1 MSDWWVDQG
10 YHPFESGKDGFPRPG
25 KVVKYYRSLKRNDK
39 GKPWTQKDLA
49 SVLGIS
55 EQAVRDLENR
65 DAGMNS
71 YDRRRFLADLFNIP
85 YVLLGI
91 VSLEEILKQQ
101 EAHQQKTDTQTLIT
115 ATETNTRNKPLI
127 DVREYQTTLLSYW
140 ESNHTYTAHGAMNDI
155 LERINTL
162 YQALS
167 HIQGKQG
174 TQIIELLCDH
184 HQFIAN
190 ILRDQQY
197 YNEALDHLNK
207 AFRLAQKI
215 NQKELLALILHRRGI
230 TLQEQG
236 NIAAAL
242 DDYATARTFE
252 PYIPL
257 PLKGAILLEAGH
269 VQAKAARSETD
280 KLDALKT
287 IDQGGRITRLAPFE
301 DDRHFLRLNEDR
313 YHLTKG
319 SALIV
324 LQWNKE
330 AITELSLVK
339 SPATQKRRQ
348 AYNDI
353 LQAQAYANRGMF
365 PLATSMAEAALVVAK
380 GINSR
385 INIARIAMIHAQFK
399 DSPYGN
405 NPDVARL
412 GYLLMSR

>member
-10 YHPFESGKDGFPRPG
+10 YHPFECGKDGFPRPG

-91 VSLEEILKQQ
+91 VSLEEILKRQ
-101 EAHQQKTDTQTLIT
+101 EAHQQKTGTQAVVTK
-115 ATETNTRNKPLI
+115 AETSTQKKALI
-127 DVREYQTTLLSYW
+127 DMGEYQATLLSYW
-140 ESNHTYTAHGAMNDI
+140 ESNHTYTAHGAMNDL
-155 LERINTL
+155 LERITTL
-162 YQALS
+162 YKVLPYAR
-167 HIQGKQG
+167 GKQG
-174 TQIIELLCDH
+174 AQVVELLCDH
-184 HQFIAN
+184 HQLIAN

-215 NQKELLALILHRRGI
+215 NQQELLALILHRRGI
-230 TLQEQG
+230 TLHEQG

-242 DDYATARTFE
+242 GDYALARTFE
-252 PYIPL
+252 PYISF

-269 VQAKAARSETD
+269 VQAKAAQSETD
-280 KLDALKT
+280 KSNALRT
-287 IDQGGRITRLAPFE
+287 IDQGGRITRSGPFE
-301 DDRHFLRLNEDR
+301 DDRYFLKLNEDR

-319 SALIV
+319 SALIA

-330 AITELSLVK
+330 AIAELSLVK
-339 SPATQKRRQ
+339 SHAAQKRRQ

-353 LQAQAYANRGMF
+353 LQAQAYMNRGVF
-365 PLATSMAEAALVVAK
+365 PLAASMAEVALGTAK
-380 GINSR
+380 EINSR
-385 INIARIAMIHAQFK
+385 INIARIATIHAQLK
-399 DSPYGN
+399 KSSYGN

-412 GYLLMSR
+412 EFLLMS